1 MFSEG
6 IISFVVEMVRI
17 VRLRNNLEKLA
28 NIVYQACMSMNMWM
42 GMLKLCISL
51 GHELGVSEF
60 PFLPLPESTKQD
72 TALKVTQGI
81 PPQRIMDG
89 KV

>member
-1 MFSEG
+1 MYVNEYVDG
-6 IISFVVEMVRI
+6 HVEVMY
-17 VRLRNNLEKLA
+17 LSA
-28 NIVYQACMSMNMWM
+28 H
-42 GMLKLCISL
+42 L

-89 KV
+89 KVMTSLLQINLL